1 MQYERK
7 EGLGMR
13 QRSMSSR
20 KGPGMSGEMKCH

>member
-13 QRSMSSR
+13 QRSSR
-20 KGPGMSGEMKCH
+20 KGPGLSGEMKYY